1 VAGPVVGVAVAG
13 GEDLPVEPPPDC
25 LGVVD
30 LGFVGVVDLGFGVE
44 CVVGVVLGFGV
55 ECVVGVV
62 FGAVVV
68 GLVFAGVVF
77 VGDVVGVLEE
87 LAGVV
92 AEELDFELVDGEPPP
107 LP

>member
-25 LGVVD
+25 L
-30 LGFVGVVDLGFGVE
+30 GVVDLGFGVE